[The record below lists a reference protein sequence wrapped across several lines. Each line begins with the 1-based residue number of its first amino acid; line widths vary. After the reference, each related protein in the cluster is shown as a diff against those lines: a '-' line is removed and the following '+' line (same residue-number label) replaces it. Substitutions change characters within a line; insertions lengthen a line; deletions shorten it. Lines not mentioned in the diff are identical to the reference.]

1 MMKRKICFAAF
12 ALTAIL
18 PALAQDTYES
28 ARLLGSDL
36 NGTARYVGMGGAMD
50 ALGADISTIS
60 SNPAGIGLFR
70 HSTAS
75 ASLGFVSQQD
85 VREFDD
91 KSKTTMSF
99 DQAGFVYSARLNR
112 ASFVNFAFNYH
123 KSRNFNQILSAAN
136 ALDDCSQNGLTFHK
150 ALNNIYYFGVN
161 NQDEAMGY
169 YSSSQVSWAFS
180 EADYLNANVL
190 MCDVAKYLENK
201 EATWVD
207 YNDASAYLFDRAH
220 RGWIS
225 NFDINISGNVND
237 RFYWGLTVGIKD
249 VNYRGYSEYAE
260 TLLSYSNNPQGEP
273 VGAVSIGDERKI
285 KGTGLDVTAGVIFRP
300 VEASPFRIGLTIS
313 TPTWYDLSTS
323 NDTYMLNN
331 STQGYYD
338 EGHSHQNYDFKFY
351 TPWKF
356 GVSLGHTI
364 GTQVAIGAGW
374 EFSDY
379 SASANRVNKSD
390 SYWYNS
396 YSYSPSYTDEPMK
409 RNTEKSLKGVHTL
422 KAGVEYKPVPEMA
435 VRFGYNFVSSPYEK
449 DGMRDMTIDSPG
461 VAYSSTTDYV
471 NWRETHRITCGLG
484 VKLDA
489 WNIDLAY
496 QYNTTNGDFHPFQ
509 PYAWENGMKEVSN
522 KRHQLL
528 MTVGYT
534 F

>member
-1 MMKRKICFAAF
+1 MMKRRISFAAF
-12 ALTAIL
+12 ALTVIL
-18 PALAQDTYES
+18 PAFAQDTYES

-70 HSTAS
+70 HSTVS
-75 ASLGFVSQQD
+75 ASLGLVSQQD
-85 VREFDD
+85 AHKFDD
-91 KSKTTMSF
+91 KSTTTVSF

-136 ALDDCSQNGLTFHK
+136 ALDGTSQNGLTYHK
-150 ALNNIYYFGVN
+150 ALNNIYYFETN
-161 NQDEAMGY
+161 NQNEAMGY
-169 YSSSQVSWAFS
+169 YSPSEVSWAFS

-190 MCDVAKYLENK
+190 MCDAEKHLKDKDAPWIYYN
-201 EATWVD
+201 EANG
-207 YNDASAYLFDRAH
+207 YSFDRAH
-220 RGWIS
+220 RGWIN
-225 NFDINISGNVND
+225 NFDLNISGNVND
-237 RFYWGLTVGIKD
+237 RFYWGLTVGLKH
-249 VNYRGYSEYAE
+249 VNYKGYSEYAE
-260 TLLSYSNNPQGEP
+260 SLIDIDDKA

-285 KGTGLDVTAGVIFRP
+285 KGSGLDVTAGVIFRP
-300 VEASPFRIGLTIS
+300 VEASPFKIGLTIS

-331 STQGYYD
+331 SSVGYWD
-338 EGHSHQNYDFKFY
+338 NGHSHQDYDFKFY

-364 GTQVAIGAGW
+364 GNQVAIGAGY

-379 SASANRVNKSD
+379 SASTNRVNKSD
-390 SYWYNS
+390 GYWYRD
-396 YSYSPSYTDEPMK
+396 YGYSPSYTDEPMK

-422 KAGVEYKPVPEMA
+422 RAGVEFKPVPEMA
-435 VRFGYNFVSSPYEK
+435 VRFGYNYVSSPYEK
-449 DGMRDMTIDSPG
+449 DGVRDMTIESPG

-471 NWRETHRITCGLG
+471 NWQDTHRITCGLG
-484 VKLDA
+484 VKLDK

-496 QYNTTNGDFHPFQ
+496 QYNTTKGDFHPFQ
-509 PYAWENGMKEVSN
+509 PYAGNSGVKEVSN
-522 KRHQLL
+522 KRHQVL